1 MPVSRRHFLQAAGA
15 GAAVWV
21 PSPVKGY
28 SATELTRRAETSG
41 ATINELGVSVWD
53 LDTPALV
60 VDLDVLEANIA
71 TMQRTV
77 ARNGIASRLMQKRTR
92 HLRSHACSSRP
103 GQWVFALPRLVKRT
117 LFLSMGLSPS

>member
-1 MPVSRRHFLQAAGA
+1 MPFSRRHFLQAAGA

-41 ATINELGVSVWD
+41 AAINELGVSIWD
-53 LDTPALV
+53 LDTPALI

-77 ARNGIASRLMQKRTR
+77 ARLSLIHISEPTRLGM
-92 HLRSHACSSRP
+92 RSYA
-103 GQWVFALPRLVKRT
+103 VF
-117 LFLSMGLSPS
+117 

>member
-1 MPVSRRHFLQAAGA
+1 MPFSRRHFLQAAGA

-41 ATINELGVSVWD
+41 AAINELGVSIWD
-53 LDTPALV
+53 LDTPALI

-77 ARNGIASRLMQKRTR
+77 ARNGIASRPHAKTHKTPEIARMQLETG
-92 HLRSHACSSRP
+92 SVGICVA
-103 GQWVFALPRLVKRT
+103 
-117 LFLSMGLSPS
+117 